1 MEAKII
7 VRVED
12 TVHGPSESRGYRTFG
27 RAVKAYTEL
36 SARTERNGHNRVVM
50 VDVRR
55 PGHVI
60 LMAS

>member
-12 TVHGPSESRGYRTFG
+12 TIRGTSETRGYRTFG
-27 RAVKAYTEL
+27 RAVKAYHEL
-36 SARTERNGHNRVVM
+36 SARTVRNGHNRVVM
-50 VDVRR
+50 IDVRR
-55 PGHVI
+55 PEHVV